1 MKHKVRFLLFV
12 TSFIMFVSG
21 YSLQVAAELKSIKFG
36 SVAQDTPAEMHRRLS
51 PLTDYLQAELKLPV
65 ELHLSS
71 NMAGAI
77 KQVATGA
84 VELAYL
90 TPVAYIRAHQHGNS
104 QIVAKMVTKGKA
116 SFQLMIVVKQDSPIK
131 TVDDL
136 AGKTFA
142 FGDPA
147 ALLQRATVVGAGIP
161 LEKLGKYEFIGH
173 YDNIARGV
181 ARGLFQAGILKDTK
195 ALKWKDK
202 GLRIIYSTPHLP
214 PYNITASSKV
224 DNALL
229 DKIRRAFLKLDINK
243 PEHKKVIKAMGQ
255 KYDGFA
261 STSDA
266 EYDVVRKLIKPFEK

>member
-1 MKHKVRFLLFV
+1 MNYRVHFLLIIS
-12 TSFIMFVSG
+12 SFIMFVCG
-21 YSLQVAAELKSIKFG
+21 YSLQVAAESNLIKFG

-51 PLTDYLQAELKLPV
+51 PLTDYLQAELKRPI
-65 ELHLSS
+65 ELRLSS

-77 KQVATGA
+77 KQVASGA
-84 VELAYL
+84 VEFAYL
-90 TPVAYIRAHQHGNS
+90 TPVAYIRAHQRGNS

-131 TVDDL
+131 TVEDL

-147 ALLQRATVVGAGIP
+147 ALLQRAAVVGAGMP

-181 ARGLFQAGILKDTK
+181 ARGFFQAGILKDSK

-202 GLRIIYSTPHLP
+202 GLRIIYSTPPLP

-224 DNALL
+224 DKVLL
-229 DKIRRAFLKLDINK
+229 DNIRKAFLRLDINK
-243 PEHKKVIKAMGQ
+243 PEHKAVIKAMGK

-261 STSDA
+261 STNDA